1 MPVNSALPDSQLR
14 SQCCVVT
21 HTLGRCHTGSKECTR
36 LPQQN
41 VRFACWHGCCWCVL
55 SSDSCRALSWLPVPA
70 CLPGCCSPVPVGT
83 VPIYE
88 ALERAGG
95 SVEGITWE
103 LFKQVLL
110 DQAEQVGGLW
120 VGRGAAVKQVEQVD
134 ALWVGP
140 TLCR

>member
-1 MPVNSALPDSQLR
+1 M
-14 SQCCVVT
+14 
-21 HTLGRCHTGSKECTR
+21 
-36 LPQQN
+36 
-41 VRFACWHGCCWCVL
+41 
-55 SSDSCRALSWLPVPA
+55 
-70 CLPGCCSPVPVGT
+70 
-83 VPIYE
+83 PIYE